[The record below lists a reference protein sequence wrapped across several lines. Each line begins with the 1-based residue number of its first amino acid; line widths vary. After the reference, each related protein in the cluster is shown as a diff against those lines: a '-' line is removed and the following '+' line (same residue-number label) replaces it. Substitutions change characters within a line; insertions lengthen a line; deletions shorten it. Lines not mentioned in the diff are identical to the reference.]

1 MSADIAVEGNGIEQM
16 LMKRKLANV
25 EECSSKRKASW
36 GILTS
41 QG

>member
-1 MSADIAVEGNGIEQM
+1 MSAGIAVEGNSIKQI
-16 LMKRKLANV
+16 LTKRKLANV
-25 EECSSKRKASW
+25 EESSSKRKASW